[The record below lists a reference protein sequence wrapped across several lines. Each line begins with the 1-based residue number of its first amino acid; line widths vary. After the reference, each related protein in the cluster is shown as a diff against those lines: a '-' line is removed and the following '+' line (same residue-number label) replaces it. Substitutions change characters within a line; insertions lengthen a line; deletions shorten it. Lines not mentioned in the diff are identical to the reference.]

1 MAWFCAR
8 NATQVSR
15 LVTGSFAAG
24 QSTEARIAKRWSRRT
39 SGIYARRLFF
49 GVRRCSLCTERTRKQ
64 KRRQAGPSRSHGQ
77 DHSRTREWRNRFQ
90 GDLLLTRAGV
100 RRLKKVESSC
110 DADDANGKFDASKWD
125 KHGKGRVRC
134 QCPSGSEKREGIE
147 VDTEESPLRSQLA
160 NRKTH
165 EKGHE
170 RRPVRSPSRSC
181 VDCSQPV
188 LYCKR
193 TMCLA
198 VHHRQAP
205 HSTAMLA
212 QQMMS
217 QRTLRRQ
224 RARKG
229 CDICSAERRVGRCI
243 EQGDGASHVWQGW
256 LREGYH

>member
-15 LVTGSFAAG
+15 LVTGSFVAG
-24 QSTEARIAKRWSRRT
+24 QNTEARIAKRCSRRT
-39 SGIYARRLFF
+39 GRICARRLFF
-49 GVRRCSLCTERTRKQ
+49 GVRRCSLCTEDSKAKTQARKQ
-64 KRRQAGPSRSHGQ
+64 
-77 DHSRTREWRNRFQ
+77 TRHEVMATTTQEHVSGESGFQ

-110 DADDANGKFDASKWD
+110 DADDANEKFIALKWD
-125 KHGKGRVRC
+125 KHGKRRVRC
-134 QCPSGSEKREGIE
+134 QCPSGSESREGIQ

-193 TMCLA
+193 NW
-198 VHHRQAP
+198 
-205 HSTAMLA
+205 
-212 QQMMS
+212 
-217 QRTLRRQ
+217 
-224 RARKG
+224 K
-229 CDICSAERRVGRCI
+229 
-243 EQGDGASHVWQGW
+243 
-256 LREGYH
+256 